1 MTTNHRPTL
10 ESKKGKNITIRD
22 SIVHARSF
30 PQSQNLKLRSD
41 IPSRRFDDAVKEL
54 KNDTSKKDVREARE
68 ADKETGSVQKE
79 DEGDDGDRVL
89 ASLDKRRSNEPLTP
103 HSNKRT
109 REDDGDLKPAIGE
122 GVSEKLDIDT
132 EETDVAAKLG
142 ARGKENPT
150 LKKTKVEAKTVR
162 SESIHRSIDNE
173 ADVSSDGDSE
183 EDEED
188 TTALLA
194 ELNKIK
200 QDKAKQIPE
209 KPSST
214 THPSANL
221 DRMLYNK
228 DQPVKKSGW
237 RKSTKKFNVSKQD
250 SNSNFTTDSLNS
262 QFHQDFLSK
271 YIH

>member
-30 PQSQNLKLRSD
+30 PQLQNLKLRSD

-54 KNDTSKKDVREARE
+54 KNESLKKEIREASE
-68 ADKETGSVQKE
+68 ADEETGSVQKE
-79 DEGDDGDRVL
+79 DESDGDDDRVL
-89 ASLDKRRSNEPLTP
+89 ALLGKRRSNEPLT
-103 HSNKRT
+103 HHNYKRI
-109 REDDGDLKPAIGE
+109 REDDRDAKTTVPDGISANLVDRDE
-122 GVSEKLDIDT
+122 
-132 EETDVAAKLG
+132 EET
-142 ARGKENPT
+142 PS
-150 LKKTKVEAKTVR
+150 LKKTKVEAKIVTNEV
-162 SESIHRSIDNE
+162 IHTSNDNE
-173 ADVSSDGDSE
+173 ADVSSDEDSD

-188 TTALLA
+188 TAALLA

-200 QDKAKQIPE
+200 QDKTKQIPE
-209 KPSST
+209 TPASN

-221 DRMLYNK
+221 DRLLYNQ

-237 RKSTKKFNVSKQD
+237 RKLTKKFNNLKQD